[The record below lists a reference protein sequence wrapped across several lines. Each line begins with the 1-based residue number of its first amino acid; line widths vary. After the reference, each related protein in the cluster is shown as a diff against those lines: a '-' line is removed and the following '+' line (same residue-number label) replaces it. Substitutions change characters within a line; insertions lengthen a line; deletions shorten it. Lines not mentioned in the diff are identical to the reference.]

1 MAMFE
6 LVLLHRAQFV
16 SALGRLE
23 LSWTQALTL
32 KLLEP
37 GRPAPMSTVAC
48 GLSCDASNVTGI
60 VDRLEARGL
69 VERRSDERDRR
80 VKKLALTE
88 AGVRVRRQV
97 LTRLHEPPG
106 AITSLPLEEQVA
118 LRDLLRRALGA

>member
-1 MAMFE
+1 MSMFE
-6 LVLLHRAQFV
+6 LVRLHRAQVV
-16 SALGRLE
+16 SALGSLE

-37 GRPAPMSTVAC
+37 GRPAPMSALAC

-69 VERRSDERDRR
+69 VERRSDDRDRR

-88 AGVRVRRQV
+88 DGIRVRRQV
-97 LTRLHEPPG
+97 LTRLHEPPA
-106 AITSLPLEEQVA
+106 AIISLALEDQVA
-118 LRDLLRRALGA
+118 LRDLLRRALGR